1 MRKTQS
7 TRSKRVSNFRA
18 ADKPSKKHLT
28 TVHGRSMFA
37 PLHRRS
43 LGIPDVGLKSFHN
56 PPYEEAPVHASRI
69 RFLAAA
75 VVVIALT
82 GCASLEAHNSGSDS
96 DSPSYQLSPGGG
108 IRHSVVSARSVAYS
122 SDAWEYGV
130 GARFAPGFVTGSPG
144 VTVHPMA
151 SYSYLKFDG
160 GHDDRFEFGGQ
171 LRKALGQSATSRGFW
186 LGAEAAY
193 ALLREHID
201 NVDGSD
207 NTNGFSATAMA
218 GVPVGDASKW
228 NPSLYAGVGYSHYG
242 SSGINLRLG
251 LDLQPWFLKR

>member
-1 MRKTQS
+1 MR
-7 TRSKRVSNFRA
+7 
-18 ADKPSKKHLT
+18 
-28 TVHGRSMFA
+28 
-37 PLHRRS
+37 
-43 LGIPDVGLKSFHN
+43 
-56 PPYEEAPVHASRI
+56 ASRI
-69 RFLAAA
+69 RFFAAA
-75 VVVIALT
+75 GVVVGMT
-82 GCASLEAHNSGSDS
+82 GCASFEAHRSESDYNAPV
-96 DSPSYQLSPGGG
+96 DQLSSGGG
-108 IRHSVVSARSVAYS
+108 LSRNVSTSSVASSS
-122 SDAWEYGV
+122 SDWEYGV
-130 GARFAPGFVTGSPG
+130 GARIAPGFATGSPG

>member
-1 MRKTQS
+1 MR
-7 TRSKRVSNFRA
+7 
-18 ADKPSKKHLT
+18 
-28 TVHGRSMFA
+28 
-37 PLHRRS
+37 
-43 LGIPDVGLKSFHN
+43 
-56 PPYEEAPVHASRI
+56 ASRI

-75 VVVIALT
+75 VVVIAIT
-82 GCASLEAHNSGSDS
+82 GCVSAELHNSGSS
-96 DSPSYQLSPGGG
+96 YEPPSTQLSPGGG
-108 IRHSVVSARSVAYS
+108 LSRNVVSARAADVSS
-122 SDAWEYGV
+122 SDWEYGLA
-130 GARFAPGFVTGSPG
+130 ARFAPGFATGSPG

-151 SYSYLKFDG
+151 SYAYMKFDG

-193 ALLREHID
+193 ALLREHLDNID
-201 NVDGSD
+201 GTANE
-207 NTNGFSATAMA
+207 NGFSATAMA
-218 GVPVGDASKW
+218 GMPVGDASKW